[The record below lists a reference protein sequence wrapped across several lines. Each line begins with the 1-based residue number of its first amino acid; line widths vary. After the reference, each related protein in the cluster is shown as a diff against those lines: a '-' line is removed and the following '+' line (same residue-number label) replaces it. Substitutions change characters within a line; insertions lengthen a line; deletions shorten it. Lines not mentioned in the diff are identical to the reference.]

1 MRRNMNVNQSNKLIL
16 ANASSLVTKVL
27 ENHIGEELEKS
38 KTATLEEVVALELKA
53 ALEESKDAS

>member
-1 MRRNMNVNQSNKLIL
+1 MNVNQSNKLIL